1 VDIELDIQ
9 DTELSPGVRR
19 MMAAV
24 AHEAAFDR
32 GREQLTLLAGLSV
45 TTKTVERTAEAI
57 GADIERRQ
65 QQERKRAMQLELP
78 IPLVPRIPILYLEM
92 DGTGVPVMRKESEG
106 RAGKKDG
113 QPAHTRE
120 AKLGCNAE
128 CIVTQSCSA
137 QRPSIPIPIRKT
149 C

>member
-1 VDIELDIQ
+1 
-9 DTELSPGVRR
+9 

-24 AHEAAFDR
+24 GHEAAFDR
-32 GREQLTLLAGLSV
+32 GREQLTLLAGLPV

-65 QQERKRAMQLELP
+65 QQERKQAMQLELP
-78 IPLVPRIPILYLEM
+78 IPLVPRIPILYVEM
-92 DGTGVPVMRKESEG
+92 DGTGVPVVRKESEG
-106 RAGKKDG
+106 RAGKQDG
-113 QPAHTRE
+113 QPAHTRK

-137 QRPSIPIPIRKT
+137 QRPSIPISIRKT